1 MSMPREALSVPMR
14 LADDDDLVRDLRCE
28 QLAGIE
34 PIDISDLLELADGV
48 LALRP
53 GGDAA

>member
-1 MSMPREALSVPMR
+1 MMR
-14 LADDDDLVRDLRCE
+14 NAITLADDDDPVRDLRCE

-53 GGDAA
+53 GENGKR